1 MTQPTPPLWRSLLF
15 VPVTNDRFVARAQDR
30 GADAIQLDLEDSV
43 AASQKRAA
51 REALPDA
58 VRTLA
63 QGPADVL
70 VRVNRPWRLALP
82 DLEAAVIPGVTALT
96 LPKIPGPQH
105 VAEVADLVAEL
116 ERERGLAPGTVRL
129 LAAIEDPAALAQAHA
144 IAAAS
149 PRVAGLTLGGEDFAL
164 AIGVEP
170 DEDVLL
176 SANQAIV
183 FGAAAAGVP
192 PLGTLGSIAGFG
204 DPDAYREMVR
214 RSRRFGF
221 QGASAIHPSQVPILN
236 EEFAPSTEEVQEA
249 GRIVAAFEDAERRGE
264 AAVAVDGRMVDV
276 PVVERARGTL
286 ARREAILARERGA
299 QERRAHVSPGR

>member
-1 MTQPTPPLWRSLLF
+1 MPQPTQPLWRSLLF
-15 VPVTNDRFVARAQDR
+15 VPVTNDRFVNRAQDR

-51 REALPDA
+51 RDALSEA
-58 VRTLA
+58 VRTVA
-63 QGPADVL
+63 GGPADVL

-82 DLEAAVIPGVTALT
+82 DLEAAVLPGVTALT

-105 VAEVADLVAEL
+105 VMEIAPLVGEL
-116 ERERGLAPGTVRL
+116 ERQRGLPPGAVGL
-129 LAAIEDPAALAQAHA
+129 LPAIEDPAALAQAHA

-183 FGAAAAGVP
+183 FGATAAGVP
-192 PLGTLGSIAGFG
+192 PLGTLGSIASFG

-221 QGASAIHPSQVPILN
+221 QGASAIHPNQVPILN
-236 EEFAPSTEEVQEA
+236 EEFAPSGEEVHEA
-249 GRIVAAFEDAERRGE
+249 QRIVEAFDEAERRGE

-276 PVVERARGTL
+276 PVVERARRTL
-286 ARREAILARERGA
+286 ARRDAIRARERQA
-299 QERRAHVSPGR
+299 EQRRAQVSPGR

>member
-1 MTQPTPPLWRSLLF
+1 MPEPTPPLWRSLLF
-15 VPVTNDRFVARAQDR
+15 VPVTNERFVSRARDR
-30 GADAIQLDLEDSV
+30 GADAVQLDLEDSV

-51 REALPDA
+51 RDALPDA
-58 VRTLA
+58 VQTVA
-63 QGPADVL
+63 GGPADVL

-82 DLEAAVIPGVTALT
+82 DLEAAVLPGVTALT
-96 LPKIPGPQH
+96 LPKVPGPQH
-105 VAEVADLVAEL
+105 VAEIAGLVGEL
-116 ERERGLAPGTVRL
+116 ERERGLPPGAVRL
-129 LAAIEDPAALAQAHA
+129 VAAIEDPAALAQAHA

-183 FGAAAAGVP
+183 FGATAAGVT
-192 PLGTLGSIAGFG
+192 PLGTLGSIASFA

-221 QGASAIHPSQVPILN
+221 QGASAIHPNQVPILN
-236 EEFAPSTEEVQEA
+236 EEFAPSGGEVEEAE
-249 GRIVAAFEDAERRGE
+249 RIVAAFEDAERRGE

-276 PVVERARGTL
+276 PVVERARRTV
-286 ARREAILARERGA
+286 ARRDAIESRAGRPR
-299 QERRAHVSPGR
+299 QRQAHVTPGR